1 MSSYLRWLDP
11 TVRQSCP
18 HDDSEATLRVNCAG
32 LRTKPILP
40 AIMQASRKRSLQ
52 QVPGMSGSSLLS
64 TWPNNRHS
72 SPLLH
77 IPANR

>member
-32 LRTKPILP
+32 LGTKPIPTSNHASLP
-40 AIMQASRKRSLQ
+40 KTFVEAGSRDVWIFTSLY
-52 QVPGMSGSSLLS
+52 L
-64 TWPNNRHS
+64 
-72 SPLLH
+72 
-77 IPANR
+77 AE